1 MFIVVVETMERKL
14 STILAADVGGF
25 SKMMAADEEGTLEI
39 LKNRRFVIDT
49 SIKEQG
55 GKIFGS
61 AGDSVI
67 AEFDSPVKATE
78 CGVQFQSKM
87 QALND
92 NIAEDQQMIFRVGI
106 HIGDVMIEE
115 DNLFGDAV
123 NIAARLEA
131 DAKPGG
137 LCLSKTVVDI
147 VGGKLK
153 VSFEDAGELELKN
166 IDHPVQAFFVV
177 PSKGATRWVHDNTE
191 GPKVKVQKAEPG
203 SLAVMLFKNLSKDEE
218 QDFFCEGFSEDLIS
232 VLSKFRKLVVLSGNA
247 SFSYRDSNKTPKEIG
262 EDLGVRYLLEGSV
275 RKLGPKMRIGSN
287 LIFTESGKTVWSN
300 KFDTTIEEIFDVQ
313 DDLIETIVSTLV
325 GRVEADTIQQLATAR
340 PDNLGAYETVLQ
352 GLEFH
357 KRSGIMEANAEKA
370 FELFEKAIE
379 IDPNYARAHAWR
391 ACSLANL
398 SDWRGNIMDAL
409 PECLSSVTKA
419 FEIDPDDPE
428 AHRIMGAIEL
438 VREDFDQA
446 AYHHERAREL
456 CPSDPYMI
464 IRYATL
470 LIYLGNPEEALAE
483 ITNAKRI
490 DPFCPD
496 MLFEDEGMCYFW
508 LDRLPEAVDAFNKL
522 QIPTR
527 NSLFYLAGTHGK
539 IGDIDKASQVLKEAI
554 AMSSLSVEE
563 FVKTQ
568 KYRDPDKKENL
579 LNSLTAIAA

>member
-1 MFIVVVETMERKL
+1 MERKL
-14 STILAADVGGF
+14 STILAADVVGF

-39 LKNRRFVIDT
+39 LKNRRFVIDN

-55 GKIFGS
+55 GRIFGS

-92 NIAEDQQMIFRVGI
+92 NIAKDQQMVFRVGI
-106 HIGDVMIEE
+106 HIGDVMISE

-131 DAKPGG
+131 EAKPGG

-153 VSFEDAGELELKN
+153 VSFEDGGDLELKN

-177 PSKGATRWVHDNTE
+177 PSKGATRWVHDNTD
-191 GPKVKVQKAEPG
+191 GPKVKIQKAEPG

-218 QDFFCEGFSEDLIS
+218 QDYFCEGFSGDLIS
-232 VLSKFRKLVVLSGNA
+232 VLSQFRKLVVLSGNA
-247 SFSYRDSNKTPKEIG
+247 SFSYRDSDKNPKEIG
-262 EDLGVRYLLEGSV
+262 EDLGVRYMLEGSV
-275 RKLGPKMRIGSN
+275 RKLGPKIRISSS
-287 LIFTESGKTVWSN
+287 LIFTESGKTLWSN
-300 KFDTTIEEIFDVQ
+300 KFDTTIDEIFDVQ

-325 GRVEADTIQQLATAR
+325 GRVEADTIHQLATAR

-357 KRSGIMEANAEKA
+357 RKSGIMEDNAEKA
-370 FELFEKAIE
+370 FGLFEKAIE

-398 SDWRGNIMDAL
+398 SEWRGNIMDNF
-409 PECLSSVTKA
+409 PECLSSATRA
-419 FEIDPDDPE
+419 LEIDPNDPE

-438 VREDFDQA
+438 MREDFDQA
-446 AYHHERAREL
+446 TYHHERAREL

-464 IRYATL
+464 MRYATL
-470 LIYLGNPEEALAE
+470 LIFLGNSDKALEE
-483 ITNAKRI
+483 IINAKRL

-496 MLFEDEGMCYFW
+496 MLFEDEGMCFFW

-527 NSLFYLAGTHGK
+527 NSLFYLAATHNK
-539 IGDIDKASQVLKEAI
+539 IGDIDKASRVLKEAI

-563 FVKTQ
+563 FVKMQ
-568 KYRDPDKKENL
+568 KYRDPDQKENL
-579 LNSLTAIAA
+579 LNILNVIAA

>member
-14 STILAADVGGF
+14 STILAADVVGF
-25 SKMMAADEEGTLEI
+25 SKMMAADEVGTLEI

-49 SIKEQG
+49 SIKEQA

-131 DAKPGG
+131 EATPGG

-191 GPKVKVQKAEPG
+191 GPKVKIQKAEPG

-232 VLSKFRKLVVLSGNA
+232 VLSQFRKLVVLSGNA

-275 RKLGPKMRIGSN
+275 RKLGPKMRISSN

-300 KFDTTIEEIFDVQ
+300 KFDTTIEDIFDVQ

-470 LIYLGNPEEALAE
+470 LIYLGKPEEALAE

-496 MLFEDEGMCYFW
+496 LLFEDEGMCHFW

-527 NSLFYLAGTHGK
+527 NSLFYLAGAHVK

-568 KYRDPDKKENL
+568 KYRDPDKKEKL

>member
-1 MFIVVVETMERKL
+1 METMERKL
-14 STILAADVGGF
+14 STILAADVVGF
-25 SKMMAADEEGTLEI
+25 MNMMAADEEGTVES
-39 LKNRRFVIDT
+39 LKNRRFVIDN

-92 NIAEDQQMIFRVGI
+92 NIAEGQQMIFRVGI
-106 HIGDVMIEE
+106 HIGDVMVAE

-131 DAKPGG
+131 EAKPGG
-137 LCLSKTVVDI
+137 LCLSKTVVEF

-191 GPKVKVQKAEPG
+191 GPKVKIQKAEPG

-218 QDFFCEGFSEDLIS
+218 QDYFCEGFSEDLIS
-232 VLSKFRKLVVLSGNA
+232 VLSQFRKLVVLSGNA
-247 SFSYRDSNKTPKEIG
+247 SFSYRDSNKNPKEIG
-262 EDLGVRYLLEGSV
+262 EDLGVRYMLEGSV
-275 RKLGPKMRIGSN
+275 RKLGPKMRISSN

-325 GRVEADTIQQLATAR
+325 GRVEADTIHQLATAR

-357 KRSGIMEANAEKA
+357 RRSGIMEANAEKA
-370 FELFEKAIE
+370 VGLFEKAIE

-398 SDWRGNIMDAL
+398 SEWRGNIMDAL
-409 PECLSSVTKA
+409 PECLSSVTRA
-419 FEIDPDDPE
+419 LEIDPDDPE
-428 AHRIMGAIEL
+428 AHRIMGAIKL
-438 VREDFDQA
+438 MREDFDQS
-446 AYHHERAREL
+446 AYHHQRAREL

-464 IRYATL
+464 MRYATL
-470 LIYLGNPEEALAE
+470 LIFLGKPEVALVE

-508 LDRLPEAVDAFNKL
+508 LDRLPEAVDTFNKL

-527 NSLFYLAGTHGK
+527 NSLFYLAATHNK
-539 IGDIDKASQVLKEAI
+539 IGDIDKASRVLKEAI
-554 AMSSLSVEE
+554 AMSNLNIEE
-563 FVKTQ
+563 FVKIQ
-568 KYRDPDKKENL
+568 KYRDPDQKENL
-579 LNSLTAIAA
+579 LNTLSLIAA

>member
-1 MFIVVVETMERKL
+1 METMERKL
-14 STILAADVGGF
+14 STILAADVVGF

-39 LKNRRFVIDT
+39 LKNRRFVIDN

-92 NIAEDQQMIFRVGI
+92 NIAEGQQMIFRVGI
-106 HIGDVMIEE
+106 HIGDVMVAE

-131 DAKPGG
+131 EAKPGG

-191 GPKVKVQKAEPG
+191 GPKVKIQKAEPG

-218 QDFFCEGFSEDLIS
+218 QDYFCEGFSEDLIS
-232 VLSKFRKLVVLSGNA
+232 VLSQFRKLVVLSGNA
-247 SFSYRDSNKTPKEIG
+247 SFSYRDSNKNPKEIG
-262 EDLGVRYLLEGSV
+262 EDLGVRYMLEGSV
-275 RKLGPKMRIGSN
+275 RKLGPKMRISSN

-325 GRVEADTIQQLATAR
+325 GRVEADTIHQLATAR

-357 KRSGIMEANAEKA
+357 RRSGIMEANAEKA
-370 FELFEKAIE
+370 VGLFEKAIE

-398 SDWRGNIMDAL
+398 SEWRGNIMDAL
-409 PECLSSVTKA
+409 PECLSSVTRA
-419 FEIDPDDPE
+419 LEIDPDDPE

-438 VREDFDQA
+438 MQEDFDQA
-446 AYHHERAREL
+446 AYHHQRAREL

-464 IRYATL
+464 MRYATL
-470 LIYLGNPEEALAE
+470 LIFLGKPEEALVE

-508 LDRLPEAVDAFNKL
+508 LDRLPEAVDTFNKL

-527 NSLFYLAGTHGK
+527 NSLFYLAATHNK
-539 IGDIDKASQVLKEAI
+539 IGDIDKASRVLKEAI
-554 AMSSLSVEE
+554 AMSNLNIEE
-563 FVKTQ
+563 FVKIQ
-568 KYRDPDKKENL
+568 KYRDPDQKENL
-579 LNSLTAIAA
+579 LNTLSLIAA

>member
-1 MFIVVVETMERKL
+1 MERKL
-14 STILAADVGGF
+14 STILAADVVGF
-25 SKMMAADEEGTLEI
+25 SKMMATDEEGTLEI
-39 LKNRRFVIDT
+39 LKNRRFVIDN

-87 QALND
+87 HALND

-131 DAKPGG
+131 EAKPGG

-191 GPKVKVQKAEPG
+191 GPKVKIQKAEPG

-218 QDFFCEGFSEDLIS
+218 QDYFCEGFSEDLIS
-232 VLSKFRKLVVLSGNA
+232 VLSQFRKLVVLSGNA
-247 SFSYRDSNKTPKEIG
+247 SFSYRDSNKNPKEIG
-262 EDLGVRYLLEGSV
+262 EDLGVRYMLEGSV
-275 RKLGPKMRIGSN
+275 RKLGPKMRISSN

-325 GRVEADTIQQLATAR
+325 GRVEADTIHQLATAR

-357 KRSGIMEANAEKA
+357 RRSGIMEANAEKA
-370 FELFEKAIE
+370 VGLFEKAIE

-398 SDWRGNIMDAL
+398 SEWRGNIMEAFS
-409 PECLSSVTKA
+409 ECLSSVTRA

-428 AHRIMGAIEL
+428 AHRIMGAL
-438 VREDFDQA
+438 KLMQEDFDQA
-446 AYHHERAREL
+446 TYHHERAREL

-464 IRYATL
+464 MRYATL
-470 LIYLGNPEEALAE
+470 LIFLGKPEEALVE

-496 MLFEDEGMCYFW
+496 MLFEDEGMCYLW

-527 NSLFYLAGTHGK
+527 NSLFYLAVTHGK
-539 IGDIDKASQVLKEAI
+539 IGDIEKASQVLKEAI

-568 KYRDPDKKENL
+568 NYRDPDQKENL

>member
-1 MFIVVVETMERKL
+1 METMERKL
-14 STILAADVGGF
+14 STILAADVVGF

-39 LKNRRFVIDT
+39 LKNRRFVIDN

-92 NIAEDQQMIFRVGI
+92 NIAEGQQMIFRVGI
-106 HIGDVMIEE
+106 HIGDVMVAE

-131 DAKPGG
+131 EAKPGG

-191 GPKVKVQKAEPG
+191 GPKVKIQKAEPG

-218 QDFFCEGFSEDLIS
+218 QDYFCEGFSEDLIS
-232 VLSKFRKLVVLSGNA
+232 VLSQFRKLVVISGNA
-247 SFSYRDSNKTPKEIG
+247 SFSYRDSNKNPKEIG
-262 EDLGVRYLLEGSV
+262 EDLGVRYMLEGSV
-275 RKLGPKMRIGSN
+275 RKLGPKMRISSN

-325 GRVEADTIQQLATAR
+325 GRVEADTIHQLATAR

-357 KRSGIMEANAEKA
+357 RRSGIMEANAEKA
-370 FELFEKAIE
+370 VGLFEKAIE

-398 SDWRGNIMDAL
+398 SEWRGNIMDAL
-409 PECLSSVTKA
+409 PECLSSVTRA
-419 FEIDPDDPE
+419 LEIDPDDPE
-428 AHRIMGAIEL
+428 AHRIMGAIKL
-438 VREDFDQA
+438 MREDFDQA
-446 AYHHERAREL
+446 TYHHQRAREL

-464 IRYATL
+464 MRYATL
-470 LIYLGNPEEALAE
+470 LIFLGKPEEALVE

-508 LDRLPEAVDAFNKL
+508 LDRLPEAVDTFNKL

-527 NSLFYLAGTHGK
+527 NSLFYLAATHNK
-539 IGDIDKASQVLKEAI
+539 IGDIDKASRVLKEAI
-554 AMSSLSVEE
+554 AMSNLNIEE
-563 FVKTQ
+563 FVKIQ
-568 KYRDPDKKENL
+568 KYRDPDQKENL
-579 LNSLTAIAA
+579 LNTLSLIAA

>member
-1 MFIVVVETMERKL
+1 METMERKL
-14 STILAADVGGF
+14 STILAADVVGF
-25 SKMMAADEEGTLEI
+25 SKMMATDEEGTLEI
-39 LKNRRFVIDT
+39 LKNRRFVIDN

-55 GKIFGS
+55 GRIFGS

-92 NIAEDQQMIFRVGI
+92 NIAKDQQMVFRVGI
-106 HIGDVMIEE
+106 HIGDVMISE

-131 DAKPGG
+131 EAKPGG

-153 VSFEDAGELELKN
+153 VSFEDGGDLELKN

-177 PSKGATRWVHDNTE
+177 PSKGATRWVHDNTD
-191 GPKVKVQKAEPG
+191 GPKVKIQKAEPG

-218 QDFFCEGFSEDLIS
+218 QDYFCEGFSGDLIS
-232 VLSKFRKLVVLSGNA
+232 VLSQFRKLVVLSGNA
-247 SFSYRDSNKTPKEIG
+247 SFSYRDSDKNPKEIG
-262 EDLGVRYLLEGSV
+262 EDLGVRYMLEGSV
-275 RKLGPKMRIGSN
+275 RKLGPKIRISSS
-287 LIFTESGKTVWSN
+287 LIFTESGKTLWSN
-300 KFDTTIEEIFDVQ
+300 KFDTTIDEIFDVQ

-325 GRVEADTIQQLATAR
+325 GRVEADTIHQLATAR

-357 KRSGIMEANAEKA
+357 RKSGIMEDNAEKA
-370 FELFEKAIE
+370 FGLFEKAIE

-398 SDWRGNIMDAL
+398 SEWRGNIMDNF
-409 PECLSSVTKA
+409 PECLSSATRA
-419 FEIDPDDPE
+419 LEIDPNDPE

-438 VREDFDQA
+438 MREDFDQA
-446 AYHHERAREL
+446 TYHHERAREL

-464 IRYATL
+464 MRYATL
-470 LIYLGNPEEALAE
+470 LIFLGNSDKALEE
-483 ITNAKRI
+483 IINAKRL

-496 MLFEDEGMCYFW
+496 MLFEDEGMCFFW

-527 NSLFYLAGTHGK
+527 NSLFYLAATHNK
-539 IGDIDKASQVLKEAI
+539 IGDIDKASRVLKEAI

-563 FVKTQ
+563 FVKMQ
-568 KYRDPDKKENL
+568 KYRDPDQKENL
-579 LNSLTAIAA
+579 LNILNVIAA

>member
-1 MFIVVVETMERKL
+1 METMERKL
-14 STILAADVGGF
+14 STILAADVVGF

-39 LKNRRFVIDT
+39 LKNRRFVIDN

-92 NIAEDQQMIFRVGI
+92 NIAEGQQMIFRVGI
-106 HIGDVMIEE
+106 HIGDVMVAE

-131 DAKPGG
+131 EAKPGG

-153 VSFEDAGELELKN
+153 VSFEDAGELALKN

-191 GPKVKVQKAEPG
+191 GPKVKIQKAEPG

-218 QDFFCEGFSEDLIS
+218 QDYFCEGFSEDLIS
-232 VLSKFRKLVVLSGNA
+232 VLSQFRKLVVLSGNA
-247 SFSYRDSNKTPKEIG
+247 SFSYRDSNKNPKEIG
-262 EDLGVRYLLEGSV
+262 EDLGVRYMLEGSV
-275 RKLGPKMRIGSN
+275 RKLGPKMRISSN

-325 GRVEADTIQQLATAR
+325 GRVEADTIHQLATAR

-357 KRSGIMEANAEKA
+357 RRSGIMEANAEKA
-370 FELFEKAIE
+370 VGLFEKAIE

-398 SDWRGNIMDAL
+398 SEWRGNIMDAL
-409 PECLSSVTKA
+409 PECLSSVTRA
-419 FEIDPDDPE
+419 LEIDPDDPE
-428 AHRIMGAIEL
+428 AHRIMGAIKL
-438 VREDFDQA
+438 MREDFDQA
-446 AYHHERAREL
+446 TYHHQRAREL

-464 IRYATL
+464 MRYATL
-470 LIYLGNPEEALAE
+470 LIFLGKPEEALVE

-508 LDRLPEAVDAFNKL
+508 LDRLPEAVDTFNKL

-527 NSLFYLAGTHGK
+527 NSLFYLAATHNK
-539 IGDIDKASQVLKEAI
+539 IGDIDKASRVLKEAI
-554 AMSSLSVEE
+554 AMSNLNIEE
-563 FVKTQ
+563 FVKIQ
-568 KYRDPDKKENL
+568 KYRDPDQKENL
-579 LNSLTAIAA
+579 LNTLSLIAA

>member
-1 MFIVVVETMERKL
+1 MERKL
-14 STILAADVGGF
+14 CTILAADVVGF
-25 SKMMAADEEGTLEI
+25 SKKMAADEVKTLEI
-39 LKNRRFVIDT
+39 LQKRRLVIDS
-49 SIKEQG
+49 SIEEHG
-55 GKIFGS
+55 GKNFGS
-61 AGDSVI
+61 AGDSII

-87 QALND
+87 QALNE
-92 NIAEDQQMIFRVGI
+92 NIKEDQQMVFRVGI
-106 HIGDVMIEE
+106 NIGDVMISK

-131 DAKPGG
+131 EARPAG
-137 LCLSKTVVDI
+137 LCLSKTVVDM

-153 VSFEDAGELELKN
+153 ISFEDAGELQLKN
-166 IDHPVQAFFVV
+166 IEQPVKAFFVV
-177 PSKGATRWVHDNTE
+177 PSKGSVRWVHDNTQ
-191 GPKVKVQKAEPG
+191 GPQVKIQKAEPG
-203 SLAVMLFKNLSKDEE
+203 SLAVMLFKNLSKDDE

-232 VLSKFRKLVVLSGNA
+232 VLSQFRKLVVLSGNA

-262 EDLGVRYLLEGSV
+262 EELGVRYMLEGSV
-275 RKLGPKMRIGSN
+275 RKLGPKMRISSN

-300 KFDTTIEEIFDVQ
+300 KFDTTIEDIFDVQ

-325 GRVEADTIQQLATAR
+325 GRVEADTIQQLARAR

-357 KRSGIMEANAEKA
+357 KRSGVMEANAEKA
-370 FELFEKAIE
+370 FGLFEKAIE

-398 SDWRGNIMDAL
+398 SDWRGNIMEAFS
-409 PECLSSVTKA
+409 ECLSSVTRA

-428 AHRIMGAIEL
+428 AHRIMGAL
-438 VREDFDQA
+438 KLMQEDFDQA
-446 AYHHERAREL
+446 TYHHERAREL

-464 IRYATL
+464 MRYATL
-470 LIYLGNPEEALAE
+470 LIFLGKPEEALVE

-527 NSLFYLAGTHGK
+527 NSLFYLAVTHGK
-539 IGDIDKASQVLKEAI
+539 IGDIEKASQVLKEAI

-568 KYRDPDKKENL
+568 NYRDPDQKENL